1 MQVNIEAEERLELS
15 QKTLG
20 LNHHNLDEAA
30 VRQIASKYRLTGGAI
45 VNVLRYAAVHALKRG
60 HGPDRRGGFDQRDI
74 QGTGQGG

>member
-1 MQVNIEAEERLELS
+1 MIL

-45 VNVLRYAAVHALKRG
+45 VNVLRYAAVHAIKRDM
-60 HGPDRRGGFDQRDI
+60 DRIAEVDLIKGISRELVKEGR
-74 QGTGQGG
+74 TP